1 MLIADLLNKGFY
13 ELSQAEK
20 ETLLSRY
27 EDVTGKLLCSTCTG
41 SFITA
46 YNELKRMSKKTSIP
60 ESTQSNPC
68 KYGFKAGYEKSEIR
82 VAGFHLL
89 ITAENLT
96 DEIVETHL
104 IDHPLIELKN
114 A

>member
-1 MLIADLLNKGFY
+1 VRISDLLNKGFY
-13 ELSQAEK
+13 ELTQSEK
-20 ETLLSRY
+20 TELLSQY
-27 EDVTGKLLCSTCTG
+27 ESVTGKLLCSTCTV

-46 YNELKRMSKKTSIP
+46 YNELKRMTKKSDKQEAT
-60 ESTQSNPC
+60 ESNPC

-104 IDHPLIELKN
+104 VDHPLIELKN

>member
-1 MLIADLLNKGFY
+1 MLVSEILKKGFF
-13 ELSQAEK
+13 ELTRIEK

-27 EDVTGKLLCSTCTG
+27 EDVTGKMLCSTCTS

-46 YNELKRMSKKTSIP
+46 YNELKKMSKKVTNQEPQTI
-60 ESTQSNPC
+60 NPC
-68 KYGFKAGYEKSEIR
+68 KYGFKEGYENSEIR
-82 VAGFHLL
+82 ISGFPLL
-89 ITAENLT
+89 ITSENLT

-104 IDHPLIELKN
+104 VDHPLIELKN